1 MKKITFLFVA
11 MFAMAVSVN
20 AAVVRAYPPSDWTET
35 VMSIWIWNT
44 GDDAQDNQ
52 FIEMA
57 PMGEYFEATL
67 DFASA
72 NLIFVNGSTW
82 NGDANQTVNL
92 ENVDLSADVCFQIQ
106 EGTGKRDALLIECDG
121 GILPPP
127 VDPINQIKI
136 TFRVPED
143 WDVVN
148 LYAWDEEG
156 NALCGAWPGMQ
167 LAIKD
172 GWVAYGF
179 EDWRT
184 FVNIIFNN
192 GAGVQTIDWGADDAQ
207 CLELGEADANGKFG
221 LNIISECP
229 EVSTALPEIFNNV
242 KKVEKVVIDG
252 QLYIVL
258 PDGRKF
264 NALGSE
270 VK

>member
-1 MKKITFLFVA
+1 MKKFTFLFIA
-11 MFAMAVSVN
+11 MLAMAVSVN

-82 NGDANQTVNL
+82 NGDANQTVDL

-127 VDPINQIKI
+127 IEPANQIKI

-143 WDVVN
+143 WAAVN
-148 LYAWDEEG
+148 LYAWDEGG
-156 NALCGAWPGMQ
+156 NALLGEWPGMPLQ
-167 LAIKD
+167 VKE
-172 GWVAYGF
+172 GWVAYAF
-179 EDWRT
+179 EEGRT

-229 EVSTALPEIFNNV
+229 EVSTALPAIFENV
-242 KKVEKVVIDG
+242 KKVEKVVVDG
-252 QLYIVL
+252 QFYIVL
-258 PDGRKF
+258 PDGRRF